1 MKILL
6 LSTVLLALSGCG
18 GDNNDSE
25 PAELFRY
32 RVDLTNL
39 TNAQPLSPPAAIL
52 QTMMFKAWSVGT
64 SASDELEK
72 LAESGDAADLLD
84 SQSGTAKHASTDVLV
99 PGGSA
104 GFEIVGDEAK
114 KHLTIV
120 TMLVNTND
128 AFTGI
133 TAVDLTALSK
143 GESHVYLTSA
153 YNAGTEFDDESAA
166 HVPGPAAGGEGFN
179 AERDDVT
186 NVVTR
191 HGGVVGQDD
200 GNLGSVLTEAH
211 RFDNPVMRV
220 TVTRL

>member
-6 LSTVLLALSGCG
+6 LSTVLLALSACSS
-18 GDNNDSE
+18 DNNDSE
-25 PAELFRY
+25 PAESFHY
-32 RVDLTNL
+32 RVELTNL

-52 QTMMFKAWSVGT
+52 QTMVFKAWSVGA
-64 SASDELEK
+64 SASDALEI
-72 LAESGDAADLLD
+72 LAESGDATDLLG

-104 GFEIVGDEAK
+104 GFEIVGDDAK

-128 AFTGI
+128 AFTGM
-133 TAVDLTALSK
+133 TGVDLTALSK
-143 GESHVYLTSA
+143 GESRVYLTSA
-153 YNAGTEFDDESAA
+153 YDAGTEFDDESAA

-186 NVVTR
+186 NVVTL
-191 HGGVVGQDD
+191 HGGVVGQEDD
-200 GNLGSVLTEAH
+200 NLGSVLTEAH